1 MEGKLQPSAAG
12 QRNVVRFF
20 LSHAVTVWWL
30 VSRITQKPRTDP
42 IKEGGSSELGKVS
55 EEV

>member
-1 MEGKLQPSAAG
+1 MEGKLQLSAAG

-20 LSHAVTVWWL
+20 LSHAVTVWWF
-30 VSRITQKPRTDP
+30 VTRITQKPRTDP